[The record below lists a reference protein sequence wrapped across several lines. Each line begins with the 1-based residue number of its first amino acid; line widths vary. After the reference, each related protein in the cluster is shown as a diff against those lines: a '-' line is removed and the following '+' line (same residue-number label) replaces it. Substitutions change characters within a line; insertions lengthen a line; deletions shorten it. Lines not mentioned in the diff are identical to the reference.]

1 MKRLHVRLLSI
12 LLIFCFSETSHAET
26 QHLVLVTGTQ
36 QLGHAILSQREVR
49 KIFLGQGLHK
59 FDYTIIALI
68 NNTDALLY
76 QVFLQ
81 KVVYMS
87 ENAYEQH
94 LLGRVFRMGGTRP
107 PTYMNISS
115 LVNALREKP
124 GTITYMWEKTAQETP
139 GIIIIGK
146 L

>member
-1 MKRLHVRLLSI
+1 MKRLHARLLPI
-12 LLIFCFSETSHAET
+12 LLIFCFSATPHAET

-36 QLGHAILSQREVR
+36 QLGHATLSQREVR
-49 KIFLGQGLHK
+49 KIFLGQELHK
-59 FDYTIIALI
+59 FDYPITALI

-107 PTYMNISS
+107 PAYMNTSS
-115 LVNALREKP
+115 LVDALRGQP
-124 GTITYMWEKTAQETP
+124 GTISYMWK
-139 GIIIIGK
+139 K
-146 L
+146 LPRKPLAL